1 VRSSPQPVTPNPHQ
15 GATVLL
21 EDVSKTFSDLPAVDS
36 FGLEISEG
44 EFVSLLGP
52 SGCGK
57 TTLLRIIAGFETP
70 DRGRISVGGV
80 EMTRVPPNKRPV
92 NLVFQRATLFPHL
105 TVEENVAFGLK
116 LARVPKGAIATR
128 VAEALTLVRLP
139 GFEKRDVETLSG
151 GEAQRVALA
160 RALVNRPKVLLLDEP
175 LGALDLQIRRQLQV
189 ELKEIHRTLGTTF
202 VFVTHDQEEA
212 MTMSDRIVVMNE
224 GRISQTGT
232 PREIYRHPQTLFT
245 ARFVGSSNLW
255 EGTVQSKDDE
265 GTVVSVAGRPIL
277 AGPQSGVVMGQAVWV
292 VLRPESL
299 EVRVREGADSGERQ
313 DSITGVVADTSF
325 LGSIVYY
332 RIDVGHAKV
341 VACRPAEEEDLVVV
355 GDEVVVEWNPRDLQ
369 ILVE

>member
-1 VRSSPQPVTPNPHQ
+1 MRSSPQPVTSNAHQ
-15 GATVLL
+15 GATVLI
-21 EDVSKTFSDLPAVDS
+21 EDVSKTFSELPAVDS
-36 FGLEISEG
+36 FDLEVREG

-57 TTLLRIIAGFETP
+57 TTLLRIIAGFEKP
-70 DRGRISVGGV
+70 DRGRVSVGGV

-105 TVEENVAFGLK
+105 NVEENVAFGLR
-116 LARVPKGAIATR
+116 LARVSKADIATR
-128 VAEALTLVRLP
+128 VAEALSLVRLP
-139 GFEKRDVETLSG
+139 GFERRDVETLSG

-175 LGALDLQIRRQLQV
+175 LGALDLQIRRQLQI
-189 ELKEIHRTLGTTF
+189 ELKVIHRALGTTF

-212 MTMSDRIVVMNE
+212 MTMSDRIVVMTE
-224 GRISQTGT
+224 GRISQMGT
-232 PREIYRHPQTLFT
+232 PREIYRHPKSLFT

-255 EGTVQSKDDE
+255 EGSVQSRDKE

-277 AGPQSGVVMGQAVWV
+277 VGPQIDVTSGQTVWI

-299 EVRVREGADSGERQ
+299 QVRAREGSDTGDRQ
-313 DSITGVVADTSF
+313 DAIHGVVADTSF

-332 RIDVGHAKV
+332 RVDVGHATL
-341 VACRPAEEEDLVVV
+341 VACRPAEEEESVLV
-355 GDEVVVEWNPRDLQ
+355 GEEVVVEWNPRDLQ
-369 ILVE
+369 ILFE